1 VSDGPTLRIVDERDT
16 NRGGAVPAPVPPD
29 DPEAWYAPDVRAQ
42 YEAAPGV
49 VATVC
54 ERDGGRFGYEAREP
68 PLSAADERAL
78 DRVRD
83 RFSAVRHRR
92 PLTGAGVVERAEQ
105 GFEPKYRRALDR
117 LCDASAAARR
127 RIDYRALRDLR
138 LLGELTPIAL
148 DDRIEVADV
157 GDDRELVV
165 HTEAFA
171 PLETGI
177 DADADYVERVAAE
190 RLAQYA
196 VRFAGLSVDVVVYR
210 ERLLGSDAFET
221 KYAVLEPDLLPG
233 DEALIEECKARIW
246 ETTVSDTIED
256 RESFVAARARRF
268 LSRRLTARNTR
279 AWLDAAVHKARSAL
293 ADRGLA
299 TPPID
304 SRYASDR
311 LDDLAYYVLRDFVG
325 EGILTVPIR
334 DPHLEDVE
342 ANRVGE
348 RVKVVPRASVLAGPG
363 DDAGRDPPEAG
374 TRVPTNLAFDDET
387 TFVNVVTTLAARD
400 GTELNAS
407 TPSAKVNLEID
418 GVAQTIRCAVAL
430 PVVSEGGP
438 HVSIRKQRADALTP
452 IELIERDALS
462 VDLVTLLWLLYEH
475 HGVVLFAGPTGVG
488 KTTLLN
494 AHTPFIPFDDRP
506 ISVDEGSREVRI
518 PHETGVSLTT
528 RDHEDAYKAVSMS
541 ELMTE
546 ANYLNPDV
554 EVIAE
559 INTPESFATF
569 AESLSSGHGIVGTTH
584 AADIGALVDRLRERD
599 LSAHLLREVDLV
611 VFPRQTGGERYVS
624 RAVEPLSADEHDALG
639 AESKRSPNG
648 DPKRGGAGD
657 RRDRRVARPL
667 QHGRVARRRRGVPV
681 SRRTGARE
689 RDRLGDLGGQSR
701 RRRRASVSGVRPDRE
716 PHRPRPRRRRRRV
729 RREASVRRVP
739 RSRRRRRPRRALRVP
754 SRPAHR
760 RGGHRRTG
768 RSDGRAERPGRKR
781 GRERGRR
788 RGRGAAKRR
797 TRKRGQAVSRTRAH
811 SPSES
816 ADTRETLATSGR
828 LAVVDRVCYALFA
841 RHASDRRH
849 DADRKRYRG
858 TALDTGFET
867 YLARAYGLSWTVGVV
882 AFVAALFLAGGVVPA
897 AATAVEARFGP
908 SALPAVFSPSTGA
921 SGPLRADRVA
931 LAVAVAVA
939 LCAKHGTVRLAGV
952 HLRWVAATRR
962 TDIERT
968 LPGAVRY
975 LELLSSGSDGPRA
988 MVRKTADSDAYGA
1001 TATSLRKA
1009 LNAARLAGSLDEG
1022 LRRVARDTPSREL
1035 LAPFLLKFRKH
1046 AATGDAALAEF
1057 LGTERRMLAHRQD
1070 RARKRARRFL
1080 ELLTELFVAV
1090 LVLPALLV
1098 IGATALS
1105 VVIPELLPPVETPV
1119 GVVPTRAVVLYGAV
1133 CFLLAFGLAAAVG
1146 VGTLRPPSQR
1156 ASYDL
1161 PTNPAAVV
1169 ATAGR
1174 NPASTAVVA
1183 AVPAAALAVWL
1194 ARAGYTLVTVAL
1206 LGYAAFAVP
1215 VGVVAARRTRIDDA
1229 KDRELADFVHA
1240 VSGHVATG
1248 TTAP

>member
-1 VSDGPTLRIVDERDT
+1 MSDGPTLRIVDERDAD
-16 NRGGAVPAPVPPD
+16 RGGAVPAPVPPD

-42 YEAAPGV
+42 YEIAPGV
-49 VATVC
+49 VATVR

-68 PLSAADERAL
+68 PLSAADKHAL

-92 PLTGAGVVERAEQ
+92 PLTGAGVVERAKR
-105 GFEPKYRRALDR
+105 GFEPKYRRALGR

-127 RIDYRALRDLR
+127 RIDYHALRDLR

-148 DDRIEVADV
+148 DRRIEVADV

-196 VRFAGLSVDVVVYR
+196 VDFAGLSVDVVVYR

-246 ETTVSDTIED
+246 ETTVSDTIAD

-279 AWLDAAVHKARSAL
+279 AWLDAAVHRARSAL

-299 TPPID
+299 APPVD

-348 RVKVVPRASVLAGPG
+348 RVKVVPRASVLSGPG
-363 DDAGRDPPEAG
+363 DDTGRAPPEAG

-452 IELIERDALS
+452 VELIERGALS
-462 VDLVTLLWLLYEH
+462 VELVTLLWLLYEH

-528 RDHEDAYKAVSMS
+528 RDHEDAYKAVTMS

-584 AADIGALVDRLRERD
+584 AADVPALVDRLRERD

-611 VFPRQTGGERYVS
+611 VFPRQAGGERYVS
-624 RAVEPLSADEHDALG
+624 RAVEPLAADEHDALD
-639 AESKRSPNG
+639 AASKRSPNG
-648 DPKRGGAGD
+648 DPKRGGAGVVD
-657 RRDRRVARPL
+657 
-667 QHGRVARRRRGVPV
+667 
-681 SRRTGARE
+681 TGASPVHYNTVAW
-689 RDRLGDLGGQSR
+689 RDGDGEFRFPG
-701 RRRRASVSGVRPDRE
+701 AP
-716 PHRPRPRRRRRRV
+716 
-729 RREASVRRVP
+729 
-739 RSRRRRRPRRALRVP
+739 
-754 SRPAHR
+754 
-760 RGGHRRTG
+760 
-768 RSDGRAERPGRKR
+768 GRAGATASTTAAVGRAADGERPFRAFDR
-781 GRERGRR
+781 IASRTDRDPDAVADEF
-788 RGRGAAKRR
+788 AAKRR
-797 TRKRGQAVSRTRAH
+797 YVEYLVRDGVDDFDELFEFLADLRTDEAATVERA
-811 SPSES
+811 
-816 ADTRETLATSGR
+816 ARTVGR
-828 LAVVDRVCYALFA
+828 
-841 RHASDRRH
+841 SDRTESE
-849 DADRKRYRG
+849 DA
-858 TALDTGFET
+858 T
-867 YLARAYGLSWTVGVV
+867 
-882 AFVAALFLAGGVVPA
+882 
-897 AATAVEARFGP
+897 
-908 SALPAVFSPSTGA
+908 
-921 SGPLRADRVA
+921 
-931 LAVAVAVA
+931 
-939 LCAKHGTVRLAGV
+939 
-952 HLRWVAATRR
+952 
-962 TDIERT
+962 
-968 LPGAVRY
+968 
-975 LELLSSGSDGPRA
+975 
-988 MVRKTADSDAYGA
+988 
-1001 TATSLRKA
+1001 
-1009 LNAARLAGSLDEG
+1009 
-1022 LRRVARDTPSREL
+1022 
-1035 LAPFLLKFRKH
+1035 
-1046 AATGDAALAEF
+1046 DAA
-1057 LGTERRMLAHRQD
+1057 GPTDGEREGQ
-1070 RARKRARRFL
+1070 
-1080 ELLTELFVAV
+1080 
-1090 LVLPALLV
+1090 P
-1098 IGATALS
+1098 
-1105 VVIPELLPPVETPV
+1105 
-1119 GVVPTRAVVLYGAV
+1119 
-1133 CFLLAFGLAAAVG
+1133 
-1146 VGTLRPPSQR
+1146 
-1156 ASYDL
+1156 
-1161 PTNPAAVV
+1161 
-1169 ATAGR
+1169 
-1174 NPASTAVVA
+1174 
-1183 AVPAAALAVWL
+1183 
-1194 ARAGYTLVTVAL
+1194 
-1206 LGYAAFAVP
+1206 
-1215 VGVVAARRTRIDDA
+1215 
-1229 KDRELADFVHA
+1229 
-1240 VSGHVATG
+1240 
-1248 TTAP
+1248 